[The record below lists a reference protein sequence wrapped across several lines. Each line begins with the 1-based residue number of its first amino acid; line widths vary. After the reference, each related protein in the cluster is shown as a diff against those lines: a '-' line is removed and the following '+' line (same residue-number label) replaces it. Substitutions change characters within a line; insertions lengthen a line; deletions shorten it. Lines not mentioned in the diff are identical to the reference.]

1 MMRQRSPACLCY
13 MGRQAPHLTPVK
25 KVWGAQLTTVFL
37 RQGHHALDSKIVA
50 AYRAALI
57 TIQRIRDRV
66 GHVLPALPESE
77 KDCRGG

>member
-13 MGRQAPHLTPVK
+13 MGRQTPHFGTVK
-25 KVWGAQLTTVFL
+25 KVWGDQLTTVFP
-37 RQGHHALDSKIVA
+37 RQRHHALDSKIVA
-50 AYRAALI
+50 AYRAAFI

-66 GHVLPALPESE
+66 GHDLPALPESE